1 MIRVNVTGMPIVW
14 QHDNSYQQP
23 SITGAIQWNG
33 NTKKLQVSTGTSWV
47 DIDNN
52 ITLNCDTNLMNVMR
66 WAEKKMR
73 EEVELENLSQD
84 YPAVKDLLNQ
94 IKEKQDQLKMVKTLI
109 NNGSN

>member
-1 MIRVNVTGMPIVW
+1 MIRINTVGYPIVW
-14 QHDNSYQQP
+14 QNDNSYQQP
-23 SITGAIQWNG
+23 GITGAIQWNG

-52 ITLNCDTNLMNVMR
+52 ITLNCDTNFITVMK

-73 EEVELENLSQD
+73 EEVELETLSQD

-94 IKEKQDQLKMVKTLI
+94 IKEKQAQLKLIKTLI
-109 NNGSN
+109 ANES